1 MPTLRRPRYL
11 AAVTAAVTAALALAP
26 TTAPAFAGGS
36 SPALHAAAVGAV
48 LPSADATTPGVDDFE
63 APLATGADGSVPV
76 GWFAAQDPSSIAG
89 FARTDTPPA
98 PVPGAAT
105 PNTVLRT
112 DVTVTSWAVVVHAF
126 EDASASH
133 WVTQDWST

>member
-63 APLATGADGSVPV
+63 APLATGAC
-76 GWFAAQDPSSIAG
+76 
-89 FARTDTPPA
+89 
-98 PVPGAAT
+98 
-105 PNTVLRT
+105 LLY
-112 DVTVTSWAVVVHAF
+112 TSRCV
-126 EDASASH
+126 
-133 WVTQDWST
+133 

>member
-48 LPSADATTPGVDDFE
+48 LPSAWKT
-63 APLATGADGSVPV
+63 
-76 GWFAAQDPSSIAG
+76 
-89 FARTDTPPA
+89 R
-98 PVPGAAT
+98 
-105 PNTVLRT
+105 
-112 DVTVTSWAVVVHAF
+112 
-126 EDASASH
+126 
-133 WVTQDWST
+133 